1 MWRGPAAI
9 GLVHDRTTTARTPD
23 NLLFGFGRGRL
34 RPERGF
40 DEKLNFE
47 KIVFSGAFCDQVNAV
62 ELVDATVLFYL
73 SREQRCKFAATWFLK
88 NILRPMQI
96 LKIPRPIPLGSN
108 SGCFGLFNMNVALP
122 HICRYLKWQ
131 NRRLSVCCN
140 SSFSSDIRT
149 FLTVILIWAQ
159 IISIRS
165 LNYLPITS
173 GFEMLGTMS
182 PTVMHTI
189 IN

>member
-1 MWRGPAAI
+1 LTFHSNDIFDSRGFIVPRVWRGPAAI

-96 LKIPRPIPLGSN
+96 LKIPRPIPRGSN
-108 SGCFGLFNMNVALP
+108 SGCFWPFQYECSTSP
-122 HICRYLKWQ
+122 YLEVPGMSK
-131 NRRLSVCCN
+131 SK
-140 SSFSSDIRT
+140 T
-149 FLTVILIWAQ
+149 FCWL
-159 IISIRS
+159 
-165 LNYLPITS
+165 
-173 GFEMLGTMS
+173 
-182 PTVMHTI
+182 
-189 IN
+189 